1 MKTLTGMHDKS
12 RRSFYTGTQKS
23 DGIGWLSRSTYLDLP
38 ERFQEVAR
46 ILAARGEIE
55 IEGITND

>member
-23 DGIGWLSRSTYLDLP
+23 DGIGWISKSTYQDLP
-38 ERFQEVAR
+38 PRFQALAR
-46 ILAARGEIE
+46 NLATAGEIE
-55 IEGITND
+55 IEGEDV